1 MAENKRRATDTLEF
15 YVGLLLLSA
24 GLFFIL
30 SKTMVSSGFYAW
42 RIGNFNVSSG
52 LVIVP
57 LLIGIIWLFYN
68 PKSFLAKLLS
78 IVGAIFILASI
89 IMGISISF
97 SRTTL
102 FDFIIMIVLMGAGAG
117 LLLRSFFYKIKNKG
131 E

>member
-1 MAENKRRATDTLEF
+1 MAENKRRPTDTLEF
-15 YVGLLLLSA
+15 YVGLILLAA

-42 RIGNFNVSSG
+42 RIGSFNVSSG

-57 LLIGIIWLFYN
+57 LLVGIIWLFYN
-68 PKSFLAKLLS
+68 PKSFIAKLIS
-78 IVGAIFILASI
+78 IVGAVFILASI
-89 IMGISISF
+89 IMGIHISF
-97 SRTTL
+97 TRTTL

-117 LLLRSFFYKIKNKG
+117 LLLRTFFYKSK

>member
-1 MAENKRRATDTLEF
+1 MSENKRKPTDTLEF
-15 YVGLLLLSA
+15 YVGLLLLAA

-30 SKTMVSSGFYAW
+30 TKTMVSSGFYSW
-42 RIGNFNVSSG
+42 RLWGYNISSG

-97 SRTTL
+97 TRTTM
-102 FDFIIMIVLMGAGAG
+102 FDFVIMIALLGAGAG
-117 LLLRSFFYKIKNKG
+117 LLLRTFFYKNK

>member
-1 MAENKRRATDTLEF
+1 MSEQQKKPTDTLEF
-15 YVGLLLLSA
+15 YIGLVLLAS

-30 SKTMVSSGFYAW
+30 SKTFVSSGFYAW
-42 RIGNFNVSSG
+42 RIGAFNVSSG

-68 PKSFLAKLLS
+68 PKSFIAKLIA
-78 IVGAIFILASI
+78 IVGAIFIIASI
-89 IMGISISF
+89 IMGINISF

-102 FDFIIMIVLMGAGAG
+102 FDFIIMIALMGSGAG
-117 LLLRSFFYKIKNKG
+117 LLLRTFFYKNK

>member
-1 MAENKRRATDTLEF
+1 MAENKRKPTDTLEF
-15 YVGLLLLSA
+15 YVGLILLAA

-42 RIGNFNVSSG
+42 RIGSFNVSSG

-57 LLIGIIWLFYN
+57 LLVGIIWLFYN
-68 PKSFLAKLLS
+68 PKSFIAKLIS
-78 IVGAIFILASI
+78 IVGAVFILASI
-89 IMGISISF
+89 IMGIHISF
-97 SRTTL
+97 TRTTL

-117 LLLRSFFYKIKNKG
+117 LLLRTFFYKSK